1 MTVELSKIYPR
12 QENSPILT
20 GRLQLQDITVLYA
33 KTGYYKLQVTSSGGR
48 SAMSY
53 EFEGKIL
60 GGGLTVDDATLDDT
74 GSARHKL
81 HGRGDLTK
89 LEFINDKPLPSIITS
104 VQWRG
109 FFNETGRAG

>member
-12 QENSPILT
+12 QQNSPILT
-20 GRLQLQDITVLYA
+20 GRLQLQDMTVLFA
-33 KTGYYKLQVTSSGGR
+33 KTGYYKLQVTSSGSR
-48 SAMSY
+48 DVKAY

-60 GGGLTVDDATLDDT
+60 GGGLSVDDATLEDT

-89 LEFINDKPLPSIITS
+89 LEFINDKPLPCVITS

-109 FFNETGRAG
+109 LFNETGRAG